1 MGLGGSWPRYCTAA
15 SRLPHLFHLMTHVG
29 VPRFCYLLVV
39 QDGACWT
46 RPEVCGPGVPL
57 PLGCA
62 GVEGAHTHLLPI
74 FPLRLPSH
82 FLCLFLPENFLL
94 PDVSWQWLWLAG
106 WWRWMNLPC
115 VPMSGDVVMV
125 VVYSGV
131 LQVNRLG

>member
-94 PDVSWQWLWLAG
+94 PDAWWQWLWLAG
-106 WWRWMNLPC
+106 WCEVDEPPLCSNERRHC
-115 VPMSGDVVMV
+115 YGRSIFG
-125 VVYSGV
+125 YSAS
-131 LQVNRLG
+131 